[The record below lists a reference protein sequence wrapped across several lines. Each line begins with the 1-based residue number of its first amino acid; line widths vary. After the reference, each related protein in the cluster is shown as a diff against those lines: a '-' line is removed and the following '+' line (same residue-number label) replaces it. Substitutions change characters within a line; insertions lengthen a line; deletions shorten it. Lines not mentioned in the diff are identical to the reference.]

1 MCSIIAVSGNWE
13 EEILKQIMKNS
24 RIRGLHS
31 FGYSFVEKNKIKN
44 SKFIDYDQFIESL
57 IQKKPNKFIAHFR
70 YSTSGDWKVIENN
83 QPIFLDD
90 FCLAFNGV
98 IDMSSKSEME
108 KKFNVEMKTEN
119 DGEIAIL
126 KYKEGKDSFLNFINQ
141 NKRTFAGVFLN
152 NKNEITA
159 IKNNLRPLSISK
171 YNNATYIASTSDI
184 LLRSGLNNNEK
195 LKSNTY
201 YEI

>member
-31 FGYSFVEKNKIKN
+31 FGYSFVEKNKIQN
-44 SKFIDYDQFIESL
+44 FKFIDYDQFIHSL

-98 IDMSSKSEME
+98 IDMSSKTEME

-126 KYKEGKDSFLNFINQ
+126 KYKEGKDAFLNFINE

-152 NKNEITA
+152 NQNEITA

-171 YNNATYIASTSDI
+171 HENATYIASTTDI
-184 LLRSGLNNNEK
+184 LHRSGLKNNEK
-195 LKSNTY
+195 LKPNKY

>member
-1 MCSIIAVSGNWE
+1 MCSIIAVSGSWD
-13 EEILKQIMKNS
+13 EEIVKQIMKNS

-31 FGYSFVEKNKIKN
+31 FGYSFVEKHKIYN
-44 SKFIDYDQFIESL
+44 LKFIDYKKFIESL
-57 IQKKPNKFIAHFR
+57 IEKKPKKFIAHFR

-126 KYKEGKDSFLNFINQ
+126 KYKEGKESFLNFINE

-152 NKNEITA
+152 NKNEIIA
-159 IKNNLRPLSISK
+159 IKNNLRPLSISNHK
-171 YNNATYIASTSDI
+171 NATYIASTLDI
-184 LLRSGLNNNEK
+184 LSRSGLKNNEK
-195 LKSNTY
+195 LKANKY

>member
-1 MCSIIAVSGNWE
+1 MCSVIAAAGEWDIE
-13 EEILKQIMKNS
+13 TIEKILFYS

-31 FGYSFVEKNKIKN
+31 FGYSFVENKTIKN
-44 SKFIDYDQFIESL
+44 FKFIDYEEFKKSL
-57 IQKKPNKFIAHFR
+57 FETKPVKFIAHFR

-83 QPIFLDD
+83 QPILINNI
-90 FCLAFNGV
+90 CLAFNGV
-98 IDMSSKSEME
+98 IDMSSKIEME
-108 KKFNVEMKTEN
+108 KKFETEMQTEN

-126 KYKEGKDSFLNFINQ
+126 NYLKGRENFLSFVNE

-152 NKNEITA
+152 KENEIIA

-171 YNNATYIASTSDI
+171 EKNASYLASTSDI
-184 LLRSGLNNNEK
+184 LFRSGLKNVEK
-195 LKSNTY
+195 IKSNQF

>member
-1 MCSIIAVSGNWE
+1 MCSIIAVSGIWD
-13 EEILKQIMKNS
+13 EEIVKQIMKNS

-31 FGYSFVEKNKIKN
+31 FGYSFVKNNKIYN
-44 SKFIDYDQFIESL
+44 FKFIDYQKFIESL
-57 IQKKPNKFIAHFR
+57 IQKKPEKFIAHFR

-98 IDMSSKSEME
+98 IDMSSKTEME
-108 KKFNVEMKTEN
+108 KKFDIKMKTEN
-119 DGEIAIL
+119 DGEIAII
-126 KYKEGKDSFLNFINQ
+126 KYKQGKDLFLDFINQ

-152 NKNEITA
+152 KENQITA

-171 YNNATYIASTSDI
+171 DKHATYLASTSDI
-184 LLRSGLNNNEK
+184 LSRSGLKSYDK
-195 LKSNTY
+195 LKPNKF

>member
-1 MCSIIAVSGNWE
+1 MCSIIAVSGNWD
-13 EEILKQIMKNS
+13 EEIVKKIMQNS

-31 FGYSFVEKNKIKN
+31 FGYSFVEKNKIQN
-44 SKFIDYDQFIESL
+44 FKFIDYDQFLKSL
-57 IQKKPNKFIAHFR
+57 IQKKPIKFIAHFR

-83 QPIFLDD
+83 QPILLDD

-108 KKFNVEMKTEN
+108 KKFEVQMETEN
-119 DGEIAIL
+119 DGEIAII
-126 KYKEGKDSFLNFINQ
+126 KYKQGKDSFLNFINE

-152 NKNEITA
+152 KENEITA

-171 YNNATYIASTSDI
+171 DKKATYLASTSDI
-184 LLRSGLNNNEK
+184 LLRSGLKSYEK
-195 LKSNTY
+195 LKPNKF

>member
-1 MCSIIAVSGNWE
+1 MCSIIAVSGSWD
-13 EEILKQIMKNS
+13 EEIVKKIMQNS

-31 FGYSFVEKNKIKN
+31 FGYSFVEKEKIQN
-44 SKFIDYDQFIESL
+44 LKFLEYNQFIQSL
-57 IQKKPNKFIAHFR
+57 IQKKPEKFIAHFR

-83 QPIFLDD
+83 QPILLDD

-108 KKFNVEMKTEN
+108 KKFELKMETEN
-119 DGEIAIL
+119 DGEIAIV
-126 KYKEGKDSFLNFINQ
+126 KYKQNRDLFLDFINE

-152 NKNEITA
+152 KENKIIA

-171 YNNATYIASTSDI
+171 DKNATYLASTSDI
-184 LLRSGLNNNEK
+184 LSRSGLQIYEK
-195 LKSNTY
+195 LKSNQF